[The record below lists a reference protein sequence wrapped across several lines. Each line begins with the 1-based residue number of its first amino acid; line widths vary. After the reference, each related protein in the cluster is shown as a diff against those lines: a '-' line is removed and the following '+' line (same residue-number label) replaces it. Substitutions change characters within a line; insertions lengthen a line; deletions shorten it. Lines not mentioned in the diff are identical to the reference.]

1 MILEV
6 ILETSDLAKTIKRS
20 KIFAFFLIVAIPAT
34 YLTWFYFINKQ
45 GFSTDSSMW
54 GTFGDFVGGLLNP
67 LIALLAFYW
76 LTQSVLIQKTE
87 LSETQ
92 NVLRETEKAQREQ
105 ALTQEKKRFEDTFFS
120 LLNQLNAVHSGLSE
134 RLIVKEIPQA
144 SKISRLHSAV
154 IKNGTGNSLDQR
166 VTKMRESSSDT
177 SHYFRV
183 LYHILKFILQHS
195 KFSADPVEFNVAIT
209 KDVSPTEKF
218 YSNIVRSFL
227 NKEVVQLLAI
237 NCIVD
242 EPENDFFKY
251 RQLVERY
258 SLLEHLHIDKEWQ
271 EELFDRYDKSA
282 FGKRIGVKS

>member
-20 KIFAFFLIVAIPAT
+20 KTFAFFLIVAIPAT
-34 YLTWFYFINKQ
+34 YLIWFYFINKQ

-134 RLIVKEIPQA
+134 RLIVKDIPQA
-144 SKISRLHSAV
+144 SKISRLYNAV

-242 EPENDFFKY
+242 DPKNDFFKY

-271 EELFDRYDKSA
+271 KELFDRYDKSA
-282 FGKRIGVKS
+282 FGERIGIKS

>member
-1 MILEV
+1 MILEI
-6 ILETSDLAKTIKRS
+6 ILETADLTKTIKRS
-20 KIFAFFLIVAIPAT
+20 KNLAFFLIVAIPTT
-34 YLTWFYFINKQ
+34 YLVWFYFVNNQ
-45 GFSTDSSMW
+45 SFSTDSSMW

-92 NVLRETEKAQREQ
+92 NVLRETEKAQKEQ

-120 LLNQLNAVHSGLSE
+120 LLNQLNTVHSGLSE
-134 RLIVKEIPQA
+134 RLIVNDIPVA
-144 SKISRLHSAV
+144 SKISRLHNAV
-154 IKNGTGNSLDQR
+154 IKSGKESYLDQR

-195 KFSADPVEFNVAIT
+195 RFSADPVKFNVAIAT
-209 KDVSPTEKF
+209 DVSPTEKF

-227 NKEVVQLLAI
+227 NKEVIQLLAI

-242 EPENDFFKY
+242 DPENDFYKY

-258 SLLEHLHIDKEWQ
+258 SLLEHLHIEHDWQ
-271 EELFDRYDKSA
+271 EELFERYGKSA
-282 FGKRIGVKS
+282 FGAHIRLKS